1 MNKFNITH
9 TDYSEEIRNAIEAG
23 LIVPAGGDRAIIVHM
38 DDIDGT
44 YSYAQINDLLNNDD
58 EFHDI
63 FMSCY
68 NFCLG
73 ADADLTFTTRTVKKA
88 EVVNISIDDLPL
100 TA

>member
-9 TDYSEEIRNAIEAG
+9 TDYSEEIRNAMEAG
-23 LIVPAGGDRAIIVHM
+23 LILPAGGDRVHIVNM
-38 DDIDGT
+38 EDISGT
-44 YSYAQINDLLNNDD
+44 YSYAEINDLLNNDE

-68 NFCLG
+68 NFYLG
-73 ADADLTFTTRTVKKA
+73 MEAVPSAGSVKKA
-88 EVVNISIDDLPL
+88 EIVNISIDDLPL

>member
-9 TDYSEEIRNAIEAG
+9 TDYSEEIKNAIEAG
-23 LIVPAGGDRAIIVHM
+23 LIIPAGGDRAHIVNM
-38 DDIDGT
+38 EDISGN
-44 YSYAQINDLLNNDD
+44 YSYAEINDMLNNDD
-58 EFHDI
+58 VFHDI

-68 NFCLG
+68 NFYLG
-73 ADADLTFTTRTVKKA
+73 SEAVSAYMRRNAKKA